1 MSRGAVTLENL
12 PARCLPE
19 GDCWIWQGHYTTS
32 GIPAG
37 HVNGQRMSVRRIVLV
52 LQGRRA
58 PGPSTE
64 ERERLAAACSALA
77 RRSSAAEQWNHLADK
92 ERRLLAAY
100 AGLRESNPGV
110 PLGTPAARQWHEFS
124 ADERAA
130 IGQGTRLLLRRIAAL
145 GALMQRWWVVE

>member
-1 MSRGAVTLENL
+1 MSDLSAIPRA
-12 PARCLPE
+12 
-19 GDCWIWQGHYTTS
+19 
-32 GIPAG
+32 GI
-37 HVNGQRMSVRRIVLV
+37 
-52 LQGRRA
+52 A
-58 PGPSTE
+58 PGLDLLARPRTPAERAAALLALAESQAAAPTRGPSSD

-110 PLGTPAARQWHEFS
+110 PLGTLAARQWHEFS